1 MANVDLFGRVAILT
15 IGTLEIRNNRI
26 GFSVEAS
33 IKPQPNKATIQ
44 VYNLNPDHR
53 SQIEQLGSVPVR
65 LDVGYEGGTQTI
77 FLGDLRT
84 CPTVKDGPD
93 LITVVESGDGER
105 AVQTARVSVSVAKGT
120 PVDQVLRDVALAL
133 GVTDDT
139 TTTRAKQ
146 KAADAAKKKALLA
159 LTPGASLDEIN
170 AVSTGVQKG
179 NLDQAVD
186 KLKSLGV
193 GIFPAG
199 TVLTGSAA
207 REMSSICKSLN
218 LEWSIQKGKLVI
230 LERGRALEGEAVA
243 LSKYTGMIGSPTVD
257 NKGILSVSSLMNPE
271 IFPGRLLV
279 LDGDRLQGQYR
290 IEDCTYVGDTRTNDW
305 RIDMHGKRY

>member
-1 MANVDLFGRVAILT
+1 MPPVELFGRVAILT
-15 IGTLEIRNNRI
+15 IGTVEIRDLRI
-26 GFSVEAS
+26 SFSVEAS

-44 VYNLNPDHR
+44 VYNLNPDHQ

-65 LDVGYEGGTQTI
+65 LDVGYLGGTQTI

-93 LITVVESGDGER
+93 LITVVESGDGEK
-105 AVQTARVSVSVAKGT
+105 AVQTSRVSVSVAKGT
-120 PVDQVLRDVALAL
+120 NTDKVLKDVALAI
-133 GVTDDT
+133 GVDPGNLE
-139 TTTRAKQ
+139 
-146 KAADAAKKKALLA
+146 DAARKIRTAF
-159 LTPGASLDEIN
+159 PGS
-170 AVSTGVQKG
+170 G
-179 NLDQAVD
+179 
-186 KLKSLGV
+186 

-218 LEWSIQKGKLVI
+218 LEWSIQKGKLLI
-230 LERGRALEGEAVA
+230 LERGKALEAEAVS
-243 LSKYTGMIGSPTVD
+243 LSKYSGMIGAPTVD

-290 IEDCTYVGDTRTNDW
+290 IEDCAYTGDTRTNDW

>member
-15 IGTLEIRNNRI
+15 IGTLEIRDNRI

-77 FLGDLRT
+77 FLGNLRT

-120 PVDQVLRDVALAL
+120 NTDKVLRDVALAI
-133 GVTDDT
+133 GV
-139 TTTRAKQ
+139 
-146 KAADAAKKKALLA
+146 DA
-159 LTPGASLDEIN
+159 
-170 AVSTGVQKG
+170 G
-179 NLDQAVD
+179 NLDDAAR
-186 KLKSLGV
+186 KIRTAFPGAG

-207 REMSSICKSLN
+207 REMTAICKSLN

-230 LERGRALEGEAVA
+230 LERGKALEGEAVA